1 MINLDAVTIQDCL
14 DLYIMKNRY
23 TVCNDGKIVGFVAE
37 ESEAGKYKI
46 NDRVQQILV
55 AIV

>member
-23 TVCNDGKIVGFVAE
+23 TVCNDGKIIGFVSDE
-37 ESEAGKYKI
+37 ETKKYI
-46 NDRVQQILV
+46 ANDDTQRIDAVI
-55 AIV
+55 A